1 MLQKVFLI
9 WPLFDLVSTTL
20 CYVIS
25 GNSAI
30 NLPGVAKMFTSRFQ
44 IVPLSL
50 ILISGTLAACSNP
63 EIDQTRDGVNDPYET
78 LNRATYSVNR
88 AIDTVALRPAAQL
101 FGAIVPKDI
110 QPLMR
115 NAADNLGTPKNAVNH
130 LLQGDPKDALGST
143 MRFAINSTL
152 GLGGLFDPASEFG
165 LAANETD
172 FGETL
177 SIMGAQEGAY
187 VVLPVF
193 GPSNGRDAA
202 GTVVDFFLDPMGQLT
217 GSDAQIALGVRATG
231 IIATRHQFGDT
242 IDSILYDS
250 ADGYAQSRLLFL
262 QNRRFSLGI
271 ADDDMGEDPFG
282 LDTDGF

>member
-9 WPLFDLVSTTL
+9 WLRFDLVPTTL
-20 CYVIS
+20 CYCLSCPV
-25 GNSAI
+25 AI

-44 IVPLSL
+44 IVPICLV
-50 ILISGTLAACSNP
+50 LISAALAGCSNP
-63 EIDQTRDGVNDPYET
+63 EINQAANGINDPYEA
-78 LNRATYSVNR
+78 LNRTTYSVNK
-88 AIDTVALRPAAQL
+88 AIDTVALRPTAQL

-110 QPLMR
+110 QPLVR

-177 SIMGAQEGAY
+177 SVMGAPEGAY

-193 GPSNGRDAA
+193 GPSNARDAA

-217 GSDAQIALGVRATG
+217 GSDAQIALGVRAAG
-231 IIATRHQFGDT
+231 IIATRDQFGDT

-250 ADGYAQSRLLFL
+250 ADGYAQSRLLFV
-262 QNRRFSLGI
+262 QNRRFNLGV